1 MKSLLVLISNKLSSA
16 VASAF
21 GLRFPPYFTHR
32 DKWKV
37 LFVGI
42 EPDLFAFIRL
52 HIKSGMNVLDV
63 GGNVGLLC
71 RAFSK
76 AVGPQGHVWSF
87 EPDPATRYYLEH
99 NVRHCNNTT
108 VSPLAICEKNGHTDL
123 FLHPQSGT
131 GNSLL
136 RIAAAQSSVFVACS
150 TLDSFLA
157 TNEEIQPDIVKIDV
171 EGAEPQV
178 IYGMQ
183 ETLRRFPAVKILIEF
198 CPENL
203 ASGGVS
209 PESFYQALT
218 DLGLQAELILESGN
232 TVPVRDTGDL
242 LSQLGNNRYCNL
254 LCWIRPGRT
263 IKKSHSETDS

>member
-1 MKSLLVLISNKLSSA
+1 MKSILILISKKLSNA
-16 VASAF
+16 VASLF

-32 DKWKV
+32 DVWKV
-37 LFVGI
+37 LLVGI
-42 EPDLFAFIRL
+42 EPDLIAFIKL
-52 HIKSGMNVLDV
+52 YVKPGMCVLDI

-76 AVGPQGHVWSF
+76 AVGRQGQVWSF
-87 EPDPATRYYLEH
+87 EPDPDTRWYLDY
-99 NVRHCNNTT
+99 NLRRCPNTT
-108 VSPLAICEKNGHTDL
+108 ISPLAICEKNGNSDL

-136 RIAAAQSSVFVACS
+136 PLAASHNSVCVVCS
-150 TLDSFLA
+150 TLDSFLE
-157 TNEEIQPDIVKIDV
+157 TNAAIQPDIVKIDV

-178 IYGMQ
+178 LCGMQ

-209 PESFYQALT
+209 PDSFYQTLT
-218 DLGLQAELILESGN
+218 DLGLQAELILESGH
-232 TVPVRDTGDL
+232 TVKVCDTDSL
-242 LSQLGNNRYCNL
+242 LSRLGNKKYCNL
-254 LCWIRPGRT
+254 LCCIRPRPT
-263 IKKSHSETDS
+263 IGNFHSEMES